1 MKKRAYSDVN
11 FFPNRQEK
19 LFLYEAYFDLFIKL
33 YNKNLLS
40 KKILLT
46 GQVGLGKSTFAYH
59 LINFV
64 LSYNENFPY
73 DIKNYKINP
82 RNKSFRLINQ
92 NCHPNFFLIDNF
104 SDTQIIDIAQIRN
117 MITYA
122 NHTTYREN
130 IKFILV
136 NNTEYLSQQSVN
148 ALLKIVEEPTFNT
161 FFIFIHNSSHALM
174 PTLKSRCVEFR
185 IFFTNDQQK
194 KILANL
200 LLEHD
205 LKFETKLFNEIT
217 TYYDSPGTLLNIAKL
232 LKEDVIGENELN
244 LIDIIE
250 RLMELNLKSKNNL
263 NLHLLQYF
271 IELFYFKKI
280 RTVSNKNKIFFNY
293 SKAIT
298 QFNLF
303 KKYNIDMNNVF
314 YELKENI
321 IHA

>member
-1 MKKRAYSDVN
+1 MTKK
-11 FFPNRQEK
+11 
-19 LFLYEAYFDLFIKL
+19 
-33 YNKNLLS
+33 
-40 KKILLT
+40 
-46 GQVGLGKSTFAYH
+46 
-59 LINFV
+59 
-64 LSYNENFPY
+64 
-73 DIKNYKINP
+73 
-82 RNKSFRLINQ
+82 
-92 NCHPNFFLIDNF
+92 
-104 SDTQIIDIAQIRN
+104 
-117 MITYA
+117 
-122 NHTTYREN
+122 
-130 IKFILV
+130 
-136 NNTEYLSQQSVN
+136 
-148 ALLKIVEEPTFNT
+148 
-161 FFIFIHNSSHALM
+161 
-174 PTLKSRCVEFR
+174 
-185 IFFTNDQQK
+185 K